1 MRLIVGIT
9 GHARAGKDS
18 IGLWAEKRGAMRASF
33 AGPIKQAICVMFGL
47 TNEAFENATLKETK
61 LDGIGKSPRE
71 LAQLLGTEFGR
82 DIVGPDCWVKSLEM
96 RLASVDRIM
105 PEGAPVFITDVR
117 FDNEADWIRKQNG
130 LILHV
135 RRNGAD
141 GKVGVAGHASEAGVG
156 FRFGDILIDN
166 NESIEALHLKLE
178 HIFPRSPG
186 FGIGDTA
193 IFGNTGVTQ
202 NAPAVTA

>member
-9 GHARAGKDS
+9 GSARSGKDT
-18 IGLWAEKRGAMRASF
+18 IGAWAKSRGAMTASF
-33 AGPIKQAICVMFGL
+33 AWPIKQMIMVGCGL
-47 TNEAFENATLKETK
+47 TEEAFLNPELKEATIPEF
-61 LDGIGKSPRE
+61 GASPRV
-71 LAQLLGTEFGR
+71 LAQTLGTEWGR
-82 DIVGPDCWVKSLEM
+82 ARHPDFWINCLAA
-96 RLASVDRIM
+96 RLTSVDRLM

-166 NESIEALHLKLE
+166 NESIEALHFKLE

-202 NAPAVTA
+202 TAPAVTA